1 MAPALENLRGLVKR
15 PPAIGNL
22 KGIVKRA
29 PSLENLRGMV
39 KRPQAFDN
47 IGEFVKRAFEKGEA
61 SRYEAHRRLQLVLL
75 QDRSSLTA
83 ESLEALK
90 NDLLVVMA
98 KYVIIERDCL
108 EIDIKQSGESLLLI
122 SNVRVFNDGEAVEN
136 PQPLLSPKKTAA
148 LKSNLLETAANYLPV
163 DSDSIEVEEQ
173 HFSDSVVLVS
183 SIRIVESGSFPERKN
198 RTASIAAKLT
208 YVS

>member
-1 MAPALENLRGLVKR
+1 
-15 PPAIGNL
+15 
-22 KGIVKRA
+22 
-29 PSLENLRGMV
+29 MV

-47 IGEFVKRAFEKGEA
+47 IGEFVKKAFEKEEA

-75 QDRSSLTA
+75 QDRSTLTA

-108 EIDIKQSGESLLLI
+108 EMDIKQSGESLLLI
-122 SNVRVFNDGEAVEN
+122 SNVRVFNDGEAMEN
-136 PQPLLSPKKTAA
+136 TQPLLSPKKTAA
-148 LKSNLLETAANYLPV
+148 LKKDLLETAASYLPL

-183 SIRIVESGSFPERKN
+183 SIRIADGESFPEHQE
-198 RTASIAAKLT
+198 RTASLAA
-208 YVS
+208 S

>member
-61 SRYEAHRRLQLVLL
+61 SRFEAHRRLQLVLL

-122 SNVRVFNDGEAVEN
+122 ANVRVFNDGEAVEN

-148 LKSNLLETAANYLPV
+148 LKNSLLETAANYLPV

-173 HFSDSVVLVS
+173 HFNDSVVLVS
-183 SIRIVESGSFPERKN
+183 SIRIADGESFPERKE
-198 RTASIAAKLT
+198 RTVSLAAS
-208 YVS
+208 